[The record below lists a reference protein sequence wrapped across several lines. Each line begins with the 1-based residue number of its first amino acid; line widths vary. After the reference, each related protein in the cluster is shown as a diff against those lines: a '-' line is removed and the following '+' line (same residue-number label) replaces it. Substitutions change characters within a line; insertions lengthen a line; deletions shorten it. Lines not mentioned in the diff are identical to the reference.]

1 MILFLRLVKW
11 LGKRPQKKHQTHGF
25 KWNLSILAANVSMSF
40 SEEKFRDH
48 IKQVVKSTSFDIDR
62 ALTLPELKELAEG
75 MGVSER
81 EWDELMIKAEQSLNL
96 ALGHLKVEN
105 YTDAINMAEEA
116 TSINPY
122 IKDGNAILAQSYYKL
137 ALVDKNNELLTKA
150 GHFARMELKN
160 DPLDSIAL
168 NVLSAVETIQKE
180 NRFSS
185 KTIRTVAYVVGALL
199 LVFVLLYMCTS
210 TLSEKDITQT
220 IEAGAPDQQL
230 IRLTRTVKTTEA
242 AYISAIERRND
253 IALELV
259 GQIDDRNDRNDLKES
274 IIEYDFDK
282 IRKSEQTFRLVLSN
296 VLSNMEIKQEMS
308 VRLQGGENR
317 INSEKRRYQG
327 AVASYNSTLE
337 SSDPEGD
344 FEPIEARN

>member
-1 MILFLRLVKW
+1 
-11 LGKRPQKKHQTHGF
+11 
-25 KWNLSILAANVSMSF
+25 MSF
-40 SEEKFRDH
+40 SEDKFKDH
-48 IKQVVKSTSFDIDR
+48 IKQVVKSTSFDSDR
-62 ALTLPELKELAEG
+62 ALTLPELKELAEE

-81 EWDELMIKAEQSLNL
+81 EWNELMIKAEQSLNL

-105 YTDAINMAEEA
+105 YTDAIETAEEA

-137 ALVDKNNELLTKA
+137 ALVDKNDDLLTKA

-168 NVLSAVETIQKE
+168 NVLSAVESIQKE
-180 NRFSS
+180 GRFSK
-185 KTIRTVAYVVGALL
+185 KTIRTVAYVVGGLL
-199 LVFVLLYMCTS
+199 LIFVLLYTCTS
-210 TLSEKDITQT
+210 SLSNNTEENSTTQSGT
-220 IEAGAPDQQL
+220 SDQQL
-230 IRLTRTVKTTEA
+230 TQLKSDVKTTEA

-253 IALELV
+253 IALELI
-259 GQIDDRNDRNDLKES
+259 GQIDDRSDRNDLKES
-274 IIEYDFDK
+274 ITDFDFDE
-282 IRKSEQTFRLVLSN
+282 IRKSEQTFRLALSQVLSK
-296 VLSNMEIKQEMS
+296 MELNDEMNI
-308 VRLQGGENR
+308 RLQGGENR

-327 AVASYNSTLE
+327 AVASYNSKLE

>member
-1 MILFLRLVKW
+1 
-11 LGKRPQKKHQTHGF
+11 
-25 KWNLSILAANVSMSF
+25 MSF
-40 SEEKFRDH
+40 SEEKFKDH
-48 IKQVVKSTSFDIDR
+48 LKQVVKSTTYDSDR
-62 ALTLPELKELAEG
+62 ALTLPELKELAES

-81 EWDELMIKAEQSLNL
+81 EWNELMIKAEQSLNL

-105 YTDAINMAEEA
+105 YTDAIEMAEEA

-137 ALVDKNNELLTKA
+137 ALVDKNDELLTKA
-150 GHFARMELKN
+150 ANYARMELKN
-160 DPLDSIAL
+160 DPLDSLAL

-180 NRFSS
+180 GKFSS

-199 LVFVLLYMCTS
+199 LVFLLLFMCS
-210 TLSEKDITQT
+210 KSSSSNGDGVGIVNGS
-220 IEAGAPDQQL
+220 ADQQL
-230 IRLTRTVKTTEA
+230 NELKRMVKANEA

-253 IALELV
+253 IALELI
-259 GQIDDRNDRNDLKES
+259 GQIDDRSDRNELKES
-274 IIEYDFDK
+274 ITDYDFDK
-282 IRKSEQTFRLVLSN
+282 IRKSEQRFRLALSD
-296 VLSNMEIKQEMS
+296 VLSNMDIKEEMT

-337 SSDPEGD
+337 SSDPEGN
-344 FEPIEARN
+344 FEPIELRD

>member
-1 MILFLRLVKW
+1 MVK
-11 LGKRPQKKHQTHGF
+11 GNAQKKGQIHGF
-25 KWNLSILAANVSMSF
+25 KWNFCILAENVLMSF
-40 SEEKFRDH
+40 SEEKFKDH
-48 IKQVVKSTSFDIDR
+48 IRQVVKSTSFDGDR

-81 EWDELMIKAEQSLNL
+81 EWGELMIKAEQSLNL

-105 YTDAINMAEEA
+105 YTDAIETAEEA

-137 ALVDKNNELLTKA
+137 ALVDKNDELLTKA
-150 GHFARMELKN
+150 GHYARMELKN
-160 DPLDSIAL
+160 DPLDSLAL
-168 NVLSAVETIQKE
+168 NVLSAVEAIQKE
-180 NRFSS
+180 GKFSS
-185 KTIRTVAYVVGALL
+185 KTIRTVAYIVGALL

-210 TLSEKDITQT
+210 TVSEGDVNKA
-220 IEAGAPDQQL
+220 IENGAPQQNL
-230 IRLTRTVKTTEA
+230 TRLTQSVKTTEA

-253 IALELV
+253 IALELI
-259 GQIDDRNDRNDLKES
+259 GQIDDRSDRSDLKES
-274 IIEYDFDK
+274 IIDYDFDK
-282 IRKSEQTFRLVLSN
+282 IRKSEQNFRLALSQ
-296 VLSNMEIKQEMS
+296 VLSNMEIKNEMN

-337 SSDPEGD
+337 SSDSPGD
-344 FEPIEARN
+344 FEPIEARD